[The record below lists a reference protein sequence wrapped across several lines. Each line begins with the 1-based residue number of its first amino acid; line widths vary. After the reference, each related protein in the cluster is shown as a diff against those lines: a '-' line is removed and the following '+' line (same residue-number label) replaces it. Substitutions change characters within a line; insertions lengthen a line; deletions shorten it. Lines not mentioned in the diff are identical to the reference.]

1 MTHGAS
7 KEKRHELVKIDDFL
21 QFFPLSD
28 YYHTMETDIVD
39 KNILFYQKEE
49 KLSKLRNV
57 TVNLREEHLLFVFHV
72 LCK

>member
-7 KEKRHELVKIDDFL
+7 KEKRHELAKIDDFL
-21 QFFPLSD
+21 YFFSII
-28 YYHTMETDIVD
+28 YCHTMETDID
-39 KNILFYQKEE
+39 KNILLYQKEE

>member
-1 MTHGAS
+1 MTPGAS
-7 KEKRHELVKIDDFL
+7 KEKWHEPVKIDYCFS
-21 QFFPLSD
+21 FFPLS
-28 YYHTMETDIVD
+28 TVTLAMETDID

-72 LCK
+72 FCK